1 MNILITGARSGIGY
15 ATALELLKKGH
26 YVYLSVHTESQLREV
41 EKLEELQ
48 GRNVQCLK
56 LDITDDNDIDR
67 VKDLDIDILINNAA
81 IGNSG
86 SIIEAT
92 MDFIR
97 DNYEVNVFGTIK
109 LTQVFL
115 QKMVMRNKGRIIM
128 ISSMLGEMPFPWFGI
143 YSSTKAAITNISTA
157 LSKELKQVGSKVK
170 VVIIEPGF
178 YHTGF
183 NQLMM
188 DKKFEN
194 EESFFGDLQEKIR
207 DNERYKVNVLEKDD
221 VKSIADAIVKA
232 VEEEKPKLKYKAPLI
247 QAIIEKASI
256 IKNK

>member
-97 DNYEVNVFGTIK
+97 DNYEEI
-109 LTQVFL
+109 
-115 QKMVMRNKGRIIM
+115 
-128 ISSMLGEMPFPWFGI
+128 LG
-143 YSSTKAAITNISTA
+143 
-157 LSKELKQVGSKVK
+157 
-170 VVIIEPGF
+170 
-178 YHTGF
+178 
-183 NQLMM
+183 
-188 DKKFEN
+188 
-194 EESFFGDLQEKIR
+194 
-207 DNERYKVNVLEKDD
+207 
-221 VKSIADAIVKA
+221 
-232 VEEEKPKLKYKAPLI
+232 LI
-247 QAIIEKASI
+247 
-256 IKNK
+256 